1 MGVALTNNKSK
12 THEKLKRIFDGYDL
26 DGDGYVERK
35 DFLRMFKSF
44 YSLSKVL
51 VKDIV
56 ASLGDELYEQGHMEQ
71 ALNGRQPIS
80 AVFTSSIPPAGRS
93 WDKPVSAAYASDFDV
108 GSPVVLPSSRD
119 HMDAGEL
126 QRALDSSE
134 SPGIQHDT
142 VRGKRIEAERRAGFW
157 ALMDMDEYDLM
168 LPEEERDIGSE
179 AMFQL
184 AIRGINELLDL
195 LFKRKEWAAIEVKM
209 GDGGP
214 VEEKL
219 REEKHPDGEN
229 KQPMAES
236 SETETAAEA
245 ASPGEQEG
253 ETNEDKP
260 EEISQ
265 EERDVIAAMRD
276 EIKERGGE
284 GRLNFE
290 EFKEIMTGS
299 ESARLEFVGTWTDL
313 AGF

>member
-1 MGVALTNNKSK
+1 
-12 THEKLKRIFDGYDL
+12 
-26 DGDGYVERK
+26 
-35 DFLRMFKSF
+35 MFKSF

-93 WDKPVSAAYASDFDV
+93 WEKPVSAAYASDFNVD
-108 GSPVVLPSSRD
+108 SPVVLPSSRD
-119 HMDAGEL
+119 HMDVGDL
-126 QRALDSSE
+126 QRALE
-134 SPGIQHDT
+134 EFPGIQHDT

-157 ALMDMDEYDLM
+157 ALMDVDEYDLM

-179 AMFQL
+179 VLFQL
-184 AIRGINELLDL
+184 ATRGINELLDL

-209 GDGGP
+209 EDEGP
-214 VEEKL
+214 AEEKL
-219 REEKHPDGEN
+219 RKEKHPDGEN
-229 KQPMAES
+229 KQPIAES

-245 ASPGEQEG
+245 ALPGEREG
-253 ETNEDKP
+253 ETNEDNKP

-265 EERDVIAAMRD
+265 EERDVIAAMRE

-290 EFKEIMTGS
+290 EFKGIMTGS
-299 ESARLEFVGTWTDL
+299 ESVKLEFVGTWTDL